1 MSGLPSLPSLG
12 GWGCSGLSGFLG
24 SFGFLGVLR
33 ILGLLRLFGLLVVG
47 RLLGG
52 EDAVFVS
59 TDELVDVVDEGYGV
73 DGRRGAD
80 LRDGVDHLHEPDV
93 SGV

>member
-1 MSGLPSLPSLG
+1 MDVGIAVSAFFRRLRLLR
-12 GWGCSGLSGFLG
+12 LVRL
-24 SFGFLGVLR
+24 LGVLR
-33 ILGLLRLFGLLVVG
+33 ILGLLRLFGLLVAG

-59 TDELVDVVDEGYGV
+59 TDELVDVVDEGHGV

-80 LRDGVDHLHEPDV
+80 VRDGVDHLHEPDV